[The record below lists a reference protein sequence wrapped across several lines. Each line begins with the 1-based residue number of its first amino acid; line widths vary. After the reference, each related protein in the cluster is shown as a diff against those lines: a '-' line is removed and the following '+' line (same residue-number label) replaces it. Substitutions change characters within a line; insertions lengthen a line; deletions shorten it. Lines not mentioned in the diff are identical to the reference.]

1 MSRAPKLPR
10 NVVALD
16 SVDSTNAE
24 AGRLAAAGAA
34 DGTLVWARQQTA
46 GYGRRGRAWVS
57 PPGNLYCSL
66 ILRPDCPP
74 IRAAQLGFVAALAL
88 AEALDDILPPASE
101 LAFKWPNDILVNRRK
116 VAGILLE
123 SSSGETGGL
132 DWLILGLGV
141 NIESFPDGVEFP
153 ATSLKAEGCGGVSV
167 VALLEAYGRCFQAW
181 SERWRDRGFEPV
193 RAAWFGRA
201 VGVGEAIEVRLP
213 AETLR
218 GRFAELDA
226 GGALVME
233 LEDGRRRTVT
243 AADVFAPA
251 A

>member
-1 MSRAPKLPR
+1 M
-10 NVVALD
+10 
-16 SVDSTNAE
+16 
-24 AGRLAAAGAA
+24 
-34 DGTLVWARQQTA
+34 
-46 GYGRRGRAWVS
+46 
-57 PPGNLYCSL
+57 
-66 ILRPDCPP
+66 
-74 IRAAQLGFVAALAL
+74 
-88 AEALDDILPPASE
+88 
-101 LAFKWPNDILVNRRK
+101 
-116 VAGILLE
+116 
-123 SSSGETGGL
+123 
-132 DWLILGLGV
+132 
-141 NIESFPDGVEFP
+141 
-153 ATSLKAEGCGGVSV
+153 

-181 SERWRDRGFEPV
+181 SERWRGQGFEPV
-193 RAAWFGRA
+193 RAAWSGRA